1 MLCLKKKQ
9 KQAMSTLCMKEM
21 WMVYRCLKTFFYGV
35 VKVQNN
41 ELTKRE
47 NQQFQAC
54 TERNPF
60 LKKASHC

>member
-1 MLCLKKKQ
+1 
-9 KQAMSTLCMKEM
+9 MSTLCMKEM